1 MKYVQIAR
9 DYYWFYGIICVNL
22 LSPLAIAEWIEI
34 VGSMVQNWNSMS
46 PLAIAEWIEIEAYC
60 SSCKVSVSPLA
71 IAEWIEISVMGN
83 SPKTHMVSASDSGV
97 D

>member
-34 VGSMVQNWNSMS
+34 LYVMVLIGPVSS
-46 PLAIAEWIEIEAYC
+46 PLAIAEWIEINVVHSFQ
-60 SSCKVSVSPLA
+60 SSNA
-71 IAEWIEISVMGN
+71 
-83 SPKTHMVSASDSGV
+83 VSASDSGV
-97 D
+97 G

>member
-22 LSPLAIAEWIEI
+22 LSPLAIAEWIEMARTADSRR
-34 VGSMVQNWNSMS
+34 GG
-46 PLAIAEWIEIEAYC
+46 C
-60 SSCKVSVSPLA
+60 
-71 IAEWIEISVMGN
+71 
-83 SPKTHMVSASDSGV
+83 VSASDSGV

>member
-34 VGSMVQNWNSMS
+34 NSISAETFKARS
-46 PLAIAEWIEIEAYC
+46 PLAIAEWIEM
-60 SSCKVSVSPLA
+60 L
-71 IAEWIEISVMGN
+71 
-83 SPKTHMVSASDSGV
+83 
-97 D
+97 

>member
-34 VGSMVQNWNSMS
+34 KQQLVRGETMAS
-46 PLAIAEWIEIEAYC
+46 PLAIAEWIEMTG
-60 SSCKVSVSPLA
+60 SSVRTY
-71 IAEWIEISVMGN
+71 WR
-83 SPKTHMVSASDSGV
+83 DSLR
-97 D
+97 